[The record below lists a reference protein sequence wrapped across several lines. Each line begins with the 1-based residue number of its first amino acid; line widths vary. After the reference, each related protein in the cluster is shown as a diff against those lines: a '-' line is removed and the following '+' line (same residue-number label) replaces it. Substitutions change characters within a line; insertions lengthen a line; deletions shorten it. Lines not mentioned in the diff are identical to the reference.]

1 MCVNS
6 QFCTSSKNRIRT
18 LFEKQDTNTCRCEM
32 EGLGIVLCDA
42 GMVFHENTPV
52 TNQMFHHGY
61 DGAVCDGEAH
71 AENTDL

>member
-1 MCVNS
+1 
-6 QFCTSSKNRIRT
+6 
-18 LFEKQDTNTCRCEM
+18 M

-42 GMVFHENTPV
+42 GMVFHENTRV
-52 TNQMFHHGY
+52 TNQMFYHGY

>member
-1 MCVNS
+1 MY
-6 QFCTSSKNRIRT
+6 FFENRN
-18 LFEKQDTNTCRCEM
+18 TNPCRCEM